1 MLWDRG
7 PGRTQRGGL
16 WAWRRGGGE
25 HVTLLGWEE
34 TFESVGVEVSFWFV
48 PHCQRNALVIFIKN
62 SRGSAYNLSC
72 LLLFVTWNLWDIV
85 LLLVHPKAKI
95 SISIA
100 HTWSKGFEQKTNL
113 KYYTGSAADMNDKLD
128 LWAKYAWFERGVLFF
143 IFFIFFCKWSYFC
156 LAVNKMGGK
165 KSHRHT

>member
-1 MLWDRG
+1 M
-7 PGRTQRGGL
+7 
-16 WAWRRGGGE
+16 
-25 HVTLLGWEE
+25 
-34 TFESVGVEVSFWFV
+34 
-48 PHCQRNALVIFIKN
+48 IFIKN

-72 LLLFVTWNLWDIV
+72 LLLFVTWDLWDIV

-128 LWAKYAWFERGVLFF
+128 L
-143 IFFIFFCKWSYFC
+143 
-156 LAVNKMGGK
+156 
-165 KSHRHT
+165 